1 MINPKSKTSAEPSRS
16 IQNPKSKRV
25 FVTGGTGFIGAHLV
39 RLLLQEGYTVKALV
53 RPSSNLQN
61 LRGLEVEIVK
71 GDLNDVNLWQQMSD
85 CQYLFHVAAHYSL
98 WQADQELLQRH
109 NVLGTRNLLAAAQ
122 KAGIE
127 RTVYTSSVAAIGVG
141 SCGEVVDETHQSPL
155 EKLVGNYKKSKYL
168 AEQEAIQ
175 AAAKG
180 QEVVI
185 VNPSSPIGS
194 LDIKPTPTGDIILRF
209 LRKQMPFY
217 LDTGL
222 NFIDVRDVAWGHL
235 LALHKG
241 KSGDRYILGHQ
252 NLSLKQLLEQLAQ
265 ITGLRAPQGS
275 LPAWLPLSVAWID
288 EKILTRLGKLPSVPI
303 DGVRMAKQPMYY
315 NAAKAVRELGLPQSP
330 INGALEDAVN
340 WFVAQGYVNE
350 RK

>member
-1 MINPKSKTSAEPSRS
+1 MINL
-16 IQNPKSKRV
+16 KSKRV

-39 RLLLQEGYTVKALV
+39 RLFLQQGYTVKALV
-53 RPSSNLQN
+53 RSSSNLQN
-61 LRGLEVEIVK
+61 LCGLEVEIAK
-71 GDLNDVNLWQQMSD
+71 GDLNDANLWEQMSD

-98 WQADQELLQRH
+98 WQADQELLYRH
-109 NVLGTRNLLAAAQ
+109 NVLGTRNVLLAAE

-141 SCGEVVDETHQSPL
+141 SSGEVVDETHQSPL

-180 QEVVI
+180 QQIVI
-185 VNPSSPIGS
+185 VNPSSPIGA

-209 LRKQMPFY
+209 LRREMPFY

-235 LALHKG
+235 LALERG
-241 KSGDRYILGHQ
+241 KPGDRYILGHQ
-252 NLSLKQLLEQLAQ
+252 NLSLKQVLEQLAD
-265 ITGLRAPQGS
+265 ITGLPAPQRS
-275 LPAWLPLSVAWID
+275 IPAWLPLSVAWVD
-288 EKILTRLGKLPSVPI
+288 EKILAPLGKSPSVPI

-315 NAAKAVRELGLPQSP
+315 NATKAVRELGLPQSP
-330 INGALEDAVN
+330 LKGALQDAVD